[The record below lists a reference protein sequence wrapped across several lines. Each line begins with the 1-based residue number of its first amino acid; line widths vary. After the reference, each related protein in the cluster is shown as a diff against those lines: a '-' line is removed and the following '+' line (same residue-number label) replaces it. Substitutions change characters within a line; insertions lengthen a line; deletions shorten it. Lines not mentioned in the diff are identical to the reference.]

1 MRREMLTQHSFPR
14 NYSPRFQSLND
25 IIMNQMQNL
34 TNEIRKQTLE
44 YGPSNKDSIEIKPI
58 FMVTC
63 ANIFTEYYCS
73 RSFCPNDKQ
82 FNNMI
87 KNYDQI
93 FWEVNQGYACDF
105 LPFLLPFHIRNLR
118 RMERCTHEIRQFILA
133 NIIED
138 RVERWVENDTPADYV
153 ESIIGHIQQNQEPKM
168 EWETALFSLEDIIGG
183 HSAIGNFLV
192 KVFGFVGQHPE
203 VQEKIQNEIDQRLA
217 QKTNGNCGII
227 DLTDRPHMPYTE
239 SVIMEA
245 LRLIASP
252 IVPHVANQDSTIA
265 GFHIAKDS
273 LIFLNNYDLSM
284 NEKLWHEPA
293 AFKPERFIQN
303 GHVVKPDYFLPFG
316 AGRRACMGYK
326 MVHLVSFAVLTNCM
340 QCFNMAPKPGT
351 THKVQ
356 VGSLAVPEKSYEMA
370 FIERV

>member
-1 MRREMLTQHSFPR
+1 MLTQHSFPR
-14 NYSPRFQSLND
+14 NFSPRFQALND
-25 IIMNQMQNL
+25 IIVNQMQNL
-34 TNEIRKQTLE
+34 TSEIRKQTTE
-44 YGPSNKDSIEIKPI
+44 HGPINKGSIEIKPT

-73 RSFCPNDKQ
+73 RSFSSDDAQ
-82 FNNMI
+82 FKNMI

-105 LPFLLPFHIRNLR
+105 LPFLLPFHIKNLR
-118 RMERCTHEIRQFILA
+118 RMERCTHEIREFILA

-138 RVERWVENDTPADYV
+138 RVERWVDSDTPADYV

-192 KVFGFVGQHPE
+192 KVFGFVGQRPE
-203 VQEKIQNEIDQRLA
+203 VQQKIQEEIDNRLAEKIS
-217 QKTNGNCGII
+217 GNCSII
-227 DLTDRPHMPYTE
+227 DLSDRPHMPYTE
-239 SVIMEA
+239 SVVMEA

-252 IVPHVANQDSTIA
+252 IVPHVANQDSTVA

-284 NEKLWHEPA
+284 NGKLWNEPA
-293 AFKPERFIQN
+293 EFKPERFIQN
-303 GHVVKPDYFLPFG
+303 GHVVKPDHFLPFG

-326 MVHLVSFAVLTNCM
+326 MVHLISFAVIANCM
-340 QCFNMAPKPGT
+340 QYFNMTPKPGT
-351 THKVQ
+351 LHKIQ
-356 VGSLAVPEKSYEMA
+356 VGSLAVPEKSYEMV
-370 FIERV
+370 FTDRF

>member
-1 MRREMLTQHSFPR
+1 MLTQHSFPR
-14 NYSPRFQSLND
+14 NFSPRFHTLND
-25 IIMNQMQNL
+25 IIINQMQNL
-34 TNEIRKQTLE
+34 TNEIRNQTQLH
-44 YGPSNKDSIEIKPI
+44 GATNKGAIEIKPI
-58 FMVTC
+58 FMITC

-73 RSFCPNDKQ
+73 RSFCPSDAKFKNL
-82 FNNMI
+82 I

-105 LPFLLPFHIRNLR
+105 LPFLLPFHMKNLK
-118 RMERCTHEIRQFILA
+118 RMEKCTHEIREFILA

-138 RVERWVENDTPADYV
+138 RVDHWVDGDTPADYV
-153 ESIIGHIQQNQEPKM
+153 ESLIDHFQQNHEPKM
-168 EWETALFSLEDIIGG
+168 EWNTALFSLEDIIGG

-192 KVFGFVGQHPE
+192 KIFGFIGQRPE
-203 VQEKIQNEIDQRLA
+203 VQQKIQVEIENRLA
-217 QKTNGNCGII
+217 AKTNGNTSII
-227 DLTDRPHMPYTE
+227 ELSDRPQMPYTE

-284 NEKLWHEPA
+284 NEKLWDEPNE
-293 AFKPERFIQN
+293 FKPERFIQN
-303 GHVVKPDYFLPFG
+303 GHVVKPDHFLPFG

-326 MVHLVSFAVLTNCM
+326 MVHLLSFSIITNCM
-340 QCFNMAPKPGT
+340 QSFNMSPKPGT
-351 THKVQ
+351 VHKIQ
-356 VGSLAVPEKSYEMA
+356 VGSLAVPEKSYEMV
-370 FIERV
+370 FTERI

>member
-1 MRREMLTQHSFPR
+1 MLTQHSFPR
-14 NYSPRFQSLND
+14 NFSPRFESLND
-25 IIMNQMQNL
+25 IIINQMQNL
-34 TNEIRKQTLE
+34 VNEIKSQTLTN
-44 YGPSNKDSIEIKPI
+44 GLANKGAIEIKPI
-58 FMVTC
+58 FMITC

-82 FNNMI
+82 FADMI

-105 LPFLLPFHIRNLR
+105 LPFLLPFHLKNMR
-118 RMERCTHEIRQFILA
+118 RMEKCTREIREFILA

-138 RVERWVENDTPADYV
+138 RLDTWVDGDAPNDYV
-153 ESIIGHIQQNQEPKM
+153 ESIIDHFRTNLEPKM
-168 EWETALFSLEDIIGG
+168 EWNTALFSLEDIIGG

-192 KVFGFVGQHPE
+192 KVFGFVGQRPE
-203 VQEKIQNEIDQRLA
+203 VQQKIQNEIDARLA
-217 QKTNGNCGII
+217 AKTVGNTSTIE
-227 DLTDRPHMPYTE
+227 LSDRPLMPYTE

-252 IVPHVANQDSTIA
+252 IVPHVANQNSTIA

-284 NEKLWHEPA
+284 NATLWDAPTE
-293 AFKPERFIQN
+293 FQPERFIHN
-303 GHVVKPDYFLPFG
+303 GHVVKPDHFLPFG

-326 MVHLVSFAVLTNCM
+326 MVHLISFAVLANCM
-340 QCFNMAPKPGT
+340 QSFDMSPKPGT
-351 THKVQ
+351 THKIK
-356 VGSLAVPEKSYEMA
+356 VGSLAVPEKCYEMV
-370 FIERV
+370 FDERM